1 MDSRPLKH
9 VRFLSLD
16 NLDVGWTTK
25 IPHFTSDTQSKS
37 TIVNIASAEETR
49 KNDDWFAETD
59 EARRYG

>member
-1 MDSRPLKH
+1 MYVLA
-9 VRFLSLD
+9 LT
-16 NLDVGWTTK
+16 NLDVGRTTK
-25 IPHFTSDTQSKS
+25 IPNTSDTQSKS